1 MTKKLAGTSNL
12 STDPYKGVRDFY
24 PEDMA
29 VQRYMFDVWRM
40 TAEHFGFQQYDAS
53 ILEPSDLYKSKGAV
67 NEEMVN
73 EQTYTFTDRGDRE
86 VTLRPEMT
94 PTVARMVAGKRRE
107 LTFPVRWY
115 SIPNLFRYERTQ
127 RGRLREHWQ
136 LNCDIFGADDVS
148 ADMEIILVAN
158 EIFKNFGAVNGKQ
171 FKIHVSSRKLL
182 DALYDALS
190 LDVDTR
196 LKVTRLADR
205 KNKMEGDEF
214 KKKMTEV
221 AGDKTS
227 ELLKFLNADN
237 INVVPELIKT
247 SEAYTDLQTLITTMD
262 EVHCPLV
269 FDPTIIRGFDYYTGV
284 VFEIMDLDPENNR
297 AMMGGG
303 RYDNLTEMFGGE
315 PISGIG
321 FGFGDVTLRDFL
333 VSHDLMTSDIT
344 SPTLT
349 VLPTSPAENI
359 EAQKI
364 AQAFREAGVATSV
377 DLSSK
382 KVGKKIS
389 LAVENFIDYALVL
402 GEDEIKTGMYTV
414 KDLME
419 ATEMKGTVEE
429 LIEKLAI

>member
-1 MTKKLAGTSNL
+1 MTNKGKL

-40 TAEHFGFQQYDAS
+40 TAEHFGFEQYDAS
-53 ILEPSDLYKSKGAV
+53 ILEPSDLYRSKGAV

-136 LNCDIFGADDVS
+136 LNCDIFGVDDVS
-148 ADMEIILVAN
+148 ADIEIILVAN
-158 EIFKNFGAVNGKQ
+158 EIFKNFGAVNGTQ
-171 FKIHVSSRKLL
+171 YEIRVSSRRLL
-182 DALYDALS
+182 DALYDALD
-190 LDVDTR
+190 LDEAAQ
-196 LKVTRLADR
+196 LAATRLADR
-205 KNKMEGDEF
+205 KNKMEVDEF
-214 KKKMTEV
+214 KQKMIEAV
-221 AGDKTS
+221 GDKAS
-227 ELLKFLNADN
+227 EVLKFLNADN
-237 INVVPELIKT
+237 INVVPDSIKDT
-247 SEAYTDLQTLITTMD
+247 QAYTDLQTLIATMT
-262 EVHCPLV
+262 EMHCPLV

-284 VFEIMDLDPENNR
+284 VFEVMDLDPENNR

-315 PISGIG
+315 PLSGIG

-333 VSHDLMTSDIT
+333 ISHDLMTTDIT
-344 SPTLT
+344 SPVLAI
-349 VLPTSPAENI
+349 LPTNPTENI
-359 EAQKI
+359 EAQKV
-364 AQAFREAGVATSV
+364 AQAFREAGIPTSV

-389 LAVENFIDYALVL
+389 LAVEHFIDYVLIL
-402 GEDEIKTGMYTV
+402 GEDEIKNKMYTV

-419 ATEMKGTVEE
+419 QTELSGTIEE
-429 LIEKLAI
+429 LTKKLT